1 MPTDEATVS
10 KGPPRPERRRK
21 RPIIHRRWFVISFFL
36 FPFLGL
42 YSFFRVYASAQAVM
56 LSFQHIV
63 GVGQSSW
70 TGLTNYRLLFGDSL
84 FYLALRNTALY
95 VAGTLIVLIPIPFII
110 AALLHT
116 GLVRRDTSFRTALFL
131 PVLTSLVVVGVIFS
145 LLLSPRGLIN
155 RGLATIGLTPQ
166 AWLETRHLAVP
177 AMVIMAAWR
186 WTGLNVVYFTT
197 GLSNIDRELYEAA
210 AIDGAGIVRQFWHLS
225 VPLSKA
231 IILFVSVLTV
241 FNGFQLFVEPF
252 ILWGTGAGPGQGG
265 LSVVVLLYR
274 EAFVSFRLGY
284 ASAIGV
290 TSALRRASEL
300 WSNWPSTRT
309 SDWNLAFPLTSARPW
324 TLT

>member
-1 MPTDEATVS
+1 MVSTDDSTAETQSPA
-10 KGPPRPERRRK
+10 PARRRK
-21 RPIIHRRWFVISFFL
+21 RPIIYRRWFVISFFL
-36 FPFLGL
+36 FPFLAL
-42 YSFFRVYASAQAVM
+42 YCVFRVYASAHAVM

-63 GVGQSSW
+63 GVGEASW
-70 TGLTNYRLLFGDSL
+70 TGLTNYRMLLTDST
-84 FYLALRNTALY
+84 FYLALRNTSLY
-95 VAGTLIVLIPIPFII
+95 VVGTLLVLIPIPFVV

-116 GLVRRDTSFRTALFL
+116 GLVRRDNAFRTAIFL

-145 LLLSPRGLIN
+145 LLLSPRGLVN
-155 RGLATIGLTPQ
+155 QALATIGITPQ
-166 AWLETRHLAVP
+166 AWLETRHLAIP

-231 IILFVSVLTV
+231 IILFVTVLTI

-265 LSVVVLLYR
+265 LSIVVLLYR

-290 TSALRRASEL
+290 TLSLIVMAVSLLQLRLFGFFKRE
-300 WSNWPSTRT
+300 
-309 SDWNLAFPLTSARPW
+309 
-324 TLT
+324 